1 MVKGHVYRSL
11 IYYFGISPQSRRFF
25 VYNVM
30 KAYLRPGDGIG
41 KNKNINE
48 EITIDELSNRFYF
61 DKTYI
66 MKRFK
71 KEIGKSIHDYIN
83 MMRILNSLDYYK
95 YDNYILS
102 IALRNGFNSIEYYS
116 EIFKKVMGVNPQ
128 KYKKFINRS
137 FDLSDMDIDNI
148 LNNTNECN
156 NLKNYVHDYL
166 LRRKPTKKMEKVYKL

>member
-1 MVKGHVYRSL
+1 MFSHELVCNILEYINR
-11 IYYFGISPQSRRFF
+11 
-25 VYNVM
+25 
-30 KAYLRPGDGIG
+30 
-41 KNKNINE
+41 NIND
-48 EITIDELSNRFYF
+48 EITIDELANRFYF

-83 MMRILNSLDYYK
+83 TIRILNSLDYYK

-116 EIFKKVMGVNPQ
+116 EIFKKVIGVNPG

-137 FDLSDMDIDNI
+137 FDITNKDIDTIIKNV
-148 LNNTNECN
+148 NECN
-156 NLKNYVHDYL
+156 NLQIFSQDYL
-166 LRRKPTKKMEKVYKL
+166 SNRKPTKKMEKVLKL

>member
-1 MVKGHVYRSL
+1 MFSNSL
-11 IYYFGISPQSRRFF
+11 VCDLLEYINR
-25 VYNVM
+25 
-30 KAYLRPGDGIG
+30 
-41 KNKNINE
+41 NIND
-48 EITIDELSNRFYF
+48 EITIDSLANRFYF

-83 MMRILNSLDYYK
+83 NIRVLNSLDYYK

-116 EIFKKVMGVNPQ
+116 EIFKKIIGVNPM

-137 FDLSDMDIDNI
+137 FDINDKDI
-148 LNNTNECN
+148 NTIIENVNKCN
-156 NLKNYVHDYL
+156 NIKLFTDNYLAH
-166 LRRKPTKKMEKVYKL
+166 RKPTMKMEKVLKK